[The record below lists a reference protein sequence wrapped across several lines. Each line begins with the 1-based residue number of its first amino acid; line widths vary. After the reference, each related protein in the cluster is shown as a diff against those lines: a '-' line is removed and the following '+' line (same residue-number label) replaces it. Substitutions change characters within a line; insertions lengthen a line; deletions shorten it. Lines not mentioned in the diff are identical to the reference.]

1 MAERELIKQ
10 YPMIEGSY
18 YHRKEE
24 RAKPY
29 LSTISVNRL
38 SFPQTAQPKKEW
50 WWVRGGRAD

>member
-10 YPMIEGSY
+10 YGKLCSTST
-18 YHRKEE
+18 RVDTRKLKEE

-38 SFPQTAQPKKEW
+38 RP
-50 WWVRGGRAD
+50 GL